1 MTDLLGE
8 RGMQFQVDA
17 AIKPVRDA
25 FVDAWSSGM
34 RPQIKDMIGTD
45 YRVELLRELLRVELA
60 YRRRN
65 GEHPHRD
72 EYAELPSEV
81 VAEAF
86 AE

>member
-45 YRVELLRELLRVELA
+45 YRVELA